1 MITEEDFYDF
11 LDSLPDIVELEITTT
26 PITIAAIE
34 QELVVIE
41 EELVIEKSEE
51 IILWICACGRNCK
64 TKDRLRTHMD
74 SMNCNL
80 KRQRMLEQP
89 QPHQLCGNKLR
100 ECIDI
105 HKRLKERDA
114 SDESIK

>member
-1 MITEEDFYDF
+1 MITDEEFDDF

-26 PITIAAIE
+26 PITIDAIE
-34 QELVVIE
+34 QELVIQ
-41 EELVIEKSEE
+41 EELVIEEPEE
-51 IILWICACGRNCK
+51 IILWICACGRNCG
-64 TKDRLRTHMD
+64 TKHRLKTHMD

-80 KRQRMLEQP
+80 KRQRMLDQS
-89 QPHQLCGNKLR
+89 QPHQLCGSKLR
-100 ECIDI
+100 ECIDT